1 MLQEIL
7 YAFLLHLL
15 ECYGEIYNV
24 MPLFWLILRYIQRKT
39 HFCTKF
45 KAILMTFFSCDSSG
59 GQSLKT
65 NRKIRR
71 RVYSVPQETLEY
83 GRRFFLHTEEILN
96 MEKEFKCVGTLCDE
110 MFGWIFK
117 DSGGI
122 LLRQVCYATIIVVR
136 IMSKGYIRQRRIQ
149 NGKRKVGVLE
159 EFAGEIYGIKQKR
172 SFVILL

>member
-1 MLQEIL
+1 
-7 YAFLLHLL
+7 
-15 ECYGEIYNV
+15 
-24 MPLFWLILRYIQRKT
+24 MPLFWLILRYILRKT

-45 KAILMTFFSCDSSG
+45 KAILMTFFSCNSPG

-71 RVYSVPQETLEY
+71 RVYSVTQETLEY
-83 GRRFFLHTEEILN
+83 GRRFFLQTEEVSN
-96 MEKEFKCVGTLCDE
+96 VEKEFKCVRTLCDE

-122 LLRQVCYATIIVVR
+122 LLRQVCYTSIIVVR

-172 SFVILL
+172 SFAILL